1 MDSKDQK
8 EDIRDMKTV
17 IITGTTRGIGEA
29 MARLLLEQGHRVI
42 GVARGRSDS
51 LQPYGMYEELTA
63 DLGRSET
70 LEGLMAD
77 IFAKIQP
84 QQSADGIYLVNNAAM
99 LQPLRN
105 AERLD
110 AGAAASHLSVN
121 LTAPIVLSGLFAQHV
136 ESWQGDRR
144 IMNISSG
151 SADNPLPGMGCYC
164 AAKAGLDMFTKVMG
178 LEQLNKPAPIR
189 VASVWPGMIETE
201 MQAEVR
207 RQPREAFESVGLFIG
222 AQESGLLAMPEHTAS
237 RLVELLFSEAFPS
250 GGVVEDLE
258 SFPPHAGPRAARG
271 WRDG

>member
-1 MDSKDQK
+1 
-8 EDIRDMKTV
+8 MKTV

-42 GVARGRSDS
+42 GVARGFSKTLR
-51 LQPYGMYEELTA
+51 PYSRYEGLAA
-63 DLGRSET
+63 DLGRSEAIGS
-70 LEGLMAD
+70 LGSE
-77 IFAKIQP
+77 IFALIQP
-84 QQSADGIYLVNNAAM
+84 QQATDGIYLVNNAAM

-110 AGAAASHLSVN
+110 AAAVASHMQVN
-121 LTAPIVLSGLFAQHV
+121 LNAPIMLSALFAQHV
-136 ESWQGDRR
+136 EAWPGDKR
-144 IMNISSG
+144 ILNLSSA

-178 LEQLNKPAPIR
+178 MEQLKKPAPIR

-207 RQPREAFESVGLFIG
+207 GQPREMFESAGLFIG
-222 AQESGLLAMPEHTAS
+222 AMESGMLTTPEHTAEW
-237 RLVELLFSEAFPS
+237 LVKLLFSESFPQ

-258 SFPPHAGPRAARG
+258 AFPPAAGPRAVR
-271 WRDG
+271 

>member
-1 MDSKDQK
+1 M
-8 EDIRDMKTV
+8 RTV

-51 LQPYGMYEELTA
+51 LHAFGLYDGLTA
-63 DLGRSET
+63 DLGRPEV
-70 LEGLMAD
+70 LEALMAD
-77 IFAKIQP
+77 VFAKVQP
-84 QQSADGIYLVNNAAM
+84 QRRADGIYLVNNAAM

-110 AGAAASHLSVN
+110 AAAVASHLSVN
-121 LTAPIVLSGLFAQHV
+121 LTAPIMLSGLFAQHV
-136 ESWQGDRR
+136 EAWQGDKR
-144 IMNISSG
+144 ILNLSSG

-164 AAKAGLDMFTKVMG
+164 AAKAGLDTFTKVMG
-178 LEQLNKPAPIR
+178 LEQLKKPAPIR

-207 RQPREAFESVGLFIG
+207 RQPRESFESAGLFIG
-222 AQESGLLAMPEHTAS
+222 AQESGMLATPEHTAS
-237 RLVELLFSEAFPS
+237 RLVDLLFSEAFPQ
-250 GGVVEDLE
+250 GGIVEDLA
-258 SFPPHAGPRAARG
+258 SFPPPAGPRAVRR